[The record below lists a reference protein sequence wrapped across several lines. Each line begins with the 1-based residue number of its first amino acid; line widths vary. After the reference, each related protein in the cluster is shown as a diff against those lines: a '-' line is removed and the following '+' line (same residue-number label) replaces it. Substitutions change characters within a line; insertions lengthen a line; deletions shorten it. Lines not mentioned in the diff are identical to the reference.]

1 MQAPRIPSF
10 FKTLKTKTFDYK
22 PRYWNKRKEHLEEL
36 KKEGKKQKGFFL
48 RKKLSSKSFS
58 VSISDSLGKNSKS
71 IKEVGKC
78 YRWVHRGVKN
88 WPVTSVSESNC
99 KQICQKCCRYLHKK
113 TENQSKG

>member
-48 RKKLSSKSFS
+48 RKKLRQSAK
-58 VSISDSLGKNSKS
+58 GK
-71 IKEVGKC
+71 
-78 YRWVHRGVKN
+78 RTKN
-88 WPVTSVSESNC
+88 LFFIIIGLFLLS
-99 KQICQKCCRYLHKK
+99 YLLL
-113 TENQSKG
+113 T